1 LGSINKLS
9 TTKLQA
15 STTTDSHLHEHEIQ
29 ILESLSD
36 INGKVSTNDLL
47 KKISNPLRV
56 IALRTETFDSLREL
70 AGKSNNRETFDS
82 IIRKCVDAYRNKK

>member
-1 LGSINKLS
+1 MGGVNKLS
-9 TTKLQA
+9 TKLETSNVNA
-15 STTTDSHLHEHEIQ
+15 DSHSHEHEIQ
-29 ILESLSD
+29 ILKSLSD